1 MEIHGEAM
9 ERAKKVQLA
18 IFDVDGV
25 LTEGRLPIG
34 GTEGELFKSFFCR
47 DGLGITLFRRA
58 GFHTAVITG
67 RQSAPVAQR
76 VKELA
81 ISALWQGAMDKRTAY
96 RELKEKFRLKDEE
109 IAYIGDDLIDLPV
122 MIQVGFPAAVAD
134 AVPEVRA
141 RAMAV
146 SGFPGGRGAVREI
159 LEFILKAK
167 GLWDGIIAEFLS
179 PETPEEERKI
189 RLFQ

>member
-9 ERAKKVQLA
+9 ERAKKIKVA
-18 IFDVDGV
+18 VFDVDGV
-25 LTEGRLPIG
+25 LTEGRLPISG
-34 GTEGELFKSFFCR
+34 EGELFKSFFCR

-58 GFHTAVITG
+58 GFKTAIITG

-81 ISALWQGAMDKRTAY
+81 ISALWQGVMDKRDAY
-96 RELKEKFRLKDEE
+96 RELKEKFQAADEE
-109 IAYIGDDLIDLPV
+109 IAYIGDDLIDLPIMV
-122 MIQVGFPAAVAD
+122 QVGLPAAVAD
-134 AVPEVRA
+134 AAPEVRA
-141 RAMAV
+141 RSLLV
-146 SGFPGGRGAVREI
+146 SGLPGGRGAVREV

-167 GLWDGIIAEFLS
+167 GLWDGIISEFTS
-179 PETPEEERKI
+179 PEAPDGKEKI